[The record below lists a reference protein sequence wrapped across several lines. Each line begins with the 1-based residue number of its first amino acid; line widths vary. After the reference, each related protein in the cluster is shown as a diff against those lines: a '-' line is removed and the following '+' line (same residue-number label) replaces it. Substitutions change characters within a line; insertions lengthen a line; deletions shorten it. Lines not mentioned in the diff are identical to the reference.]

1 MTSLTTAAQ
10 FFKRVLEGWCYFDT
24 LLLYDFQSENLY
36 MNMLKLIILFLTV
49 KWFQLLQ
56 CVAED

>member
-10 FFKRVLEGWCYFDT
+10 LFKRVLEGWCYFDT